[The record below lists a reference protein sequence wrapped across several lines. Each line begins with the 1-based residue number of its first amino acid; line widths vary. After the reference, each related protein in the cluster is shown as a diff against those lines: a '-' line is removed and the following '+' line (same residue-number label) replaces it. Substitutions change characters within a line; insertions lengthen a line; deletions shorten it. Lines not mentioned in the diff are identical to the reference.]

1 MKKIIY
7 IIPLMIG
14 SVCACNDDFL
24 ERAPQDQLTDAN
36 FWQNEQHLQSV
47 ANTFTESLQGKY
59 WLNMTEIMADSAP
72 WAVTTAFRTIGAGN
86 YTTETSQ
93 INSIWEDAYTNIG
106 RVNYFLNNYGRAES
120 VSTEIRERY
129 AAEAYFYRAY
139 NYWILTT
146 YFGDVPYITE
156 ELNVESPDVYR
167 GRDDRDYIIDE
178 ITGDLEEHYRNLP
191 EYIEAASADFGR
203 VSQGA
208 ALALLSRIYLY
219 NERWEDA
226 VSAAERAMENSYYD
240 LYDTGKPEEDY
251 VNLFNYAGRASRNA
265 DNHEVMLAFVY
276 NYDLGESAR
285 TSHNLSRECWVPN
298 DYARFVPTASMIE
311 CYLTDTGEIWD
322 PSACDSYE
330 EIFQHRD
337 PRMTM
342 SILAPG
348 TKWTATSSEDPQ
360 NTDPSIYTYPKL
372 NNTRNGCMTYTGY
385 YMRKYIEP
393 STIQYVSHDDNDI
406 IILRFGE
413 VLLNY
418 AEAKERL
425 GSLTQD
431 DLDISINRLRD
442 RVGMVHLDLGN
453 LPAGSDIRT
462 EIQRERRV
470 ELYFEGHRY
479 FDIIRWG
486 QGNLLAED
494 LLGVNRRWLD
504 QDRIAANLDELT
516 WVNKNGEEY
525 LLLETGRQF
534 SDPRHYLLPVPFTQ
548 YQLNPNLLPNNPG
561 W

>member
-1 MKKIIY
+1 
-7 IIPLMIG
+7 
-14 SVCACNDDFL
+14 
-24 ERAPQDQLTDAN
+24 
-36 FWQNEQHLQSV
+36 
-47 ANTFTESLQGKY
+47 
-59 WLNMTEIMADSAP
+59 
-72 WAVTTAFRTIGAGN
+72 
-86 YTTETSQ
+86 
-93 INSIWEDAYTNIG
+93 
-106 RVNYFLNNYGRAES
+106 
-120 VSTEIRERY
+120 
-129 AAEAYFYRAY
+129 
-139 NYWILTT
+139 
-146 YFGDVPYITE
+146 
-156 ELNVESPDVYR
+156 
-167 GRDDRDYIIDE
+167 
-178 ITGDLEEHYRNLP
+178 
-191 EYIEAASADFGR
+191 
-203 VSQGA
+203 
-208 ALALLSRIYLY
+208 
-219 NERWEDA
+219 
-226 VSAAERAMENSYYD
+226 
-240 LYDTGKPEEDY
+240 
-251 VNLFNYAGRASRNA
+251 
-265 DNHEVMLAFVY
+265 
-276 NYDLGESAR
+276 
-285 TSHNLSRECWVPN
+285 
-298 DYARFVPTASMIE
+298 MIE

-322 PSACDSYE
+322 PSECDSYE

-360 NTDPSIYTYPKL
+360 NSDPSIYTYPKL